1 MTMNDPVFKLMEVLS
16 DLDKMD
22 YISRVCP
29 GDESEEALS
38 YGEVK
43 KELMMANRCQNLEA
57 STPEERNLLTE
68 KLDIS
73 KEMALLENWAKTQ

>member
-1 MTMNDPVFKLMEVLS
+1 MTDPIFKLMEVLS
-16 DLDKMD
+16 DLDKMH
-22 YISRVCP
+22 YISEVCP

-43 KELMMANRCQNLEA
+43 KELRRVMECQNLEA

-73 KEMALLENWAKTQ
+73 KEMAILEKWANTQ